1 MIADAADVIMITG
14 HSWERWGG
22 GGGSRGGGVYWPGLG
37 TIYLTKIIISQ
48 YKSIKKYNQLNSW
61 GLKKLE
67 VA

>member
-1 MIADAADVIMITG
+1 MITDAADVIMITG
-14 HSWERWGG
+14 HSWERWGVDQG
-22 GGGSRGGGVYWPGLG
+22 EGVFIWPGLG